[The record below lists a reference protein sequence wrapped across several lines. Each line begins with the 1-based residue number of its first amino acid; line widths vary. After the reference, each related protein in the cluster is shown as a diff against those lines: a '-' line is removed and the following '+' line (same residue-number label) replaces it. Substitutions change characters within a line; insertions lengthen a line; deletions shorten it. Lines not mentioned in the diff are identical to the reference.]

1 MEIRTAVPSDSE
13 ELIELSQS
21 SILKTCRED
30 YTQPQ
35 LKAWANGINRPNRFK
50 EAIKNQYFIVAEIDN
65 EIVGFASLENGN
77 YIDFLYVST
86 QHLRKGVAQCL
97 YNCLLNKALES
108 NQQCILSDVSITAT
122 SFFKKQ
128 GFTIVNKQEH
138 TIATECLVNY
148 RMKYRISG

>member
-1 MEIRTAVPSDSE
+1 MEIRTAIPSDAE

-77 YIDFLYVST
+77 YIDFLYVLNFFST
-86 QHLRKGVAQCL
+86 HT
-97 YNCLLNKALES
+97 S
-108 NQQCILSDVSITAT
+108 QQ
-122 SFFKKQ
+122 FFL
-128 GFTIVNKQEH
+128 FSTH
-138 TIATECLVNY
+138 TLFSLVI
-148 RMKYRISG
+148 RD